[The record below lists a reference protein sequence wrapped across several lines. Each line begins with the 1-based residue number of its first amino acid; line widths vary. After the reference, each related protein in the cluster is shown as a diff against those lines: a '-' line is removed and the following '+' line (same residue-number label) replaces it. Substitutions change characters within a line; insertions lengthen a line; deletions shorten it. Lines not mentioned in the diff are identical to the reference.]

1 MAGIYIHI
9 PFCKQACSY
18 CNFYFLTR
26 KELTEPFVE
35 SLIEEIRFYRDHPF
49 SDEIIKTIYI
59 GGGTPSL
66 LSIAQLDKIF
76 KALRSVFKIEPEEIT
91 LEMNPDDVS
100 VDYLNRLK
108 GLGIDRA
115 SMGVQSFDPSL
126 LLFMHRAHDP
136 DEAEEALKML
146 QEANFPSFTADLIY
160 GNPGQSLDQLDRDID
175 RLLSFNPPHISA
187 YSLTI
192 EKGTRL
198 GKQAELGRLDVPDD
212 EVVASHFDL
221 VEKKLLESGIKRYE
235 ISNFA
240 KPGKEAVHNS
250 NYWRHVNYLGLGPS
264 AHSLFWS
271 DKGARRWS
279 NKKDIKLYLS
289 REWDHLKDEDEELNM
304 LDLAEER
311 LMLGLRTVWG
321 VSKRSLR
328 ENYSYKFGRKQK
340 EWLGKEQEEGFIQ
353 LDDDVVRLTQKG
365 LKIADHLILELITR
379 H

>member
-26 KELTEPFVE
+26 KELAGPFVE
-35 SLIEEIRFYRDHPF
+35 SLVEEIYTYRDHPF
-49 SDEIIKTIYI
+49 SDETIKTVYI

-66 LSIAQLDKIF
+66 LSIDQLDAIF
-76 KALRSVFKIEPEEIT
+76 TALRHVFKIEPEEIT

-100 VDYLNRLK
+100 VNYLNSLK
-108 GLGIDRA
+108 SLGVDRA

-136 DEAEEALKML
+136 QEAEQALEML
-146 QEANFPSFTADLIY
+146 QKANFPSFTADLIY
-160 GNPGQSLDQLDRDID
+160 GNPGQSLEQLDRDID
-175 RLLSFNPPHISA
+175 QLLQFDPPHISA

-192 EKGTRL
+192 EEGTRL

-212 EVVASHFDL
+212 DVVASHFDL
-221 VEKKLLESGIKRYE
+221 VEKKLLENGIERYE
-235 ISNFA
+235 VSNFA
-240 KPGKEAVHNS
+240 KPGKEAIHNS

-271 DKGARRWS
+271 GAGARRWS
-279 NKKDIKLYLS
+279 NKKDIKLYLG
-289 REWDHLKDEDEELNM
+289 REWDKLKDEDEELNL

-321 VSKRSLR
+321 VSRKTLSM
-328 ENYSYKFGRKQK
+328 NYSYEFSTAQDD
-340 EWLGKEQEEGFIQ
+340 WLNQEESDGY
-353 LDDDVVRLTQKG
+353 LLSGKDEVRLTEKG
-365 LKIADHLILELITR
+365 LKIADHLILELISR

>member
-1 MAGIYIHI
+1 MAGIYIHV

-26 KELTEPFVE
+26 KELVVPFVDA
-35 SLIEEIRFYRDHPF
+35 LIEEIKSYRNHPF
-49 SDEIIKTIYI
+49 SEQIIKTVYI

-66 LSIAQLDKIF
+66 LSHGQLKQIF
-76 KALRSVFKIEPEEIT
+76 NALQDVFKIDAEEVT

-100 VDYLNRLK
+100 VDYLKSLSD
-108 GLGIDRA
+108 LGINRA
-115 SMGVQSFDPSL
+115 SMGVQSFDPAL

-136 DEAEEALKML
+136 QEAEQALKML
-146 QEANFPSFTADLIY
+146 QKANFPSFTADLIY
-160 GNPGQSLDQLDRDID
+160 GNPGQSKEQLGRDID
-175 RLLSFNPPHISA
+175 RLLSYDPPHISA

-192 EKGTRL
+192 EPGTRL
-198 GKQAELGRLDVPDD
+198 GKQVELGRIDIPDD
-212 EVVASHFDL
+212 EIVDSHFDL
-221 VEKKLLESGIKRYE
+221 VETKLFENGIQRYE
-235 ISNFA
+235 VSNFA

-271 DKGARRWS
+271 ESGARRWS

-289 REWDHLKDEDEELNM
+289 KEWEQLMDEDTELTL

-311 LMLGLRTVWG
+311 LMLGLRTIWG
-321 VSKRSLR
+321 ISPKSMHRMYVYTLSDRQSEWL
-328 ENYSYKFGRKQK
+328 RKQSRD
-340 EWLGKEQEEGFIQ
+340 GFVLIEN
-353 LDDDVVRLTQKG
+353 DCIRLSEKG
-365 LKIADHLILELITR
+365 LKIADYIILELISR